1 MVVQTINTAD
11 IHVSPSKR
19 ALDFSV
25 SSQGQDNVFSKT
37 FSITSTKSDLF
48 ESLLLERNMGTGS
61 TLSPLYFE

>member
-37 FSITSTKSDLF
+37 FSITSTKSDLS

-61 TLSPLYFE
+61 TLSLLYFE